1 MSLTQKLGKKE
12 RFANISIHGPLR
24 KTNMEN
30 WIPFE
35 EGEYLVEQA
44 FLVAPDDSAVELND
58 TVVKVYMGPQGKH
71 QMNGTSLV
79 RNVLLVELLE
89 NCDDVDLVLNLG
101 EEFKYILRKPVL
113 KAGKVFAPDV
123 KSMLQFFPSKGWEKI
138 PQAEFEN
145 LLSQLKFLS
154 V

>member
-1 MSLTQKLGKKE
+1 
-12 RFANISIHGPLR
+12 
-24 KTNMEN
+24 MEN
-30 WIPFE
+30 GIPFE

-44 FLVAPDDSAVELND
+44 FLVNPNNSAVELND
-58 TVVKVYMGPQGKH
+58 TVVKVYMGPKGKH

-89 NCDDVDLVLNLG
+89 NCDDVDLVLDFG
-101 EEFKYILRKPVL
+101 GEFKYLLKKPVL

-123 KSMLQFFPSKGWEKI
+123 KSMLQFFPSKTWEKI
-138 PQAEFEN
+138 QQTEFEN
-145 LLSQLKFLS
+145 LLSQLNFLS

>member
-1 MSLTQKLGKKE
+1 M
-12 RFANISIHGPLR
+12 
-24 KTNMEN
+24 NMEN

-35 EGEYLVEQA
+35 EGEYLVDQA
-44 FLVAPDDSAVELND
+44 FLVAPDNSAVELND
-58 TVVKVYMGPQGKH
+58 TVVKIYRGPKGKY
-71 QMNGTSLV
+71 QMNGTGLV

-101 EEFKYILRKPVL
+101 EEFKYIIKTPVL

-123 KSMLQFFPSKGWEKI
+123 KAMLQFFPCKAWEKI

>member
-1 MSLTQKLGKKE
+1 
-12 RFANISIHGPLR
+12 
-24 KTNMEN
+24 MEN
-30 WIPFE
+30 WVPLE

-44 FLVAPDDSAVELND
+44 FLVAPDNSAVELND
-58 TVVKVYMGPQGKH
+58 TVVKVYMGPKGKH

-89 NCDDVDLVLNLG
+89 NCDDVDLVLNFG
-101 EEFKYILRKPVL
+101 DEYKYILIKPVL

-123 KSMLQFFPSKGWEKI
+123 KSMLQFFPTKAWQKI
-138 PQAEFEN
+138 SPAEFEN
-145 LLSQLKFLS
+145 LLSQLKVLS